1 MKKAILLIK
10 MIMIMILNLS
20 KNKIQKVS
28 NSTKRTLIDATM
40 DLTTETMKES
50 LEKERESQQINLR
63 F

>member
-10 MIMIMILNLS
+10 MIMIMILNLW
-20 KNKIQKVS
+20 KNKIQKAS
-28 NSTKRTLIDATM
+28 SSTKRTLIDATM

-50 LEKERESQQINLR
+50 LEKERESQLINLR

>member
-1 MKKAILLIK
+1 
-10 MIMIMILNLS
+10 MIMILNLS

-50 LEKERESQQINLR
+50 LEKERESQLINLR

>member
-50 LEKERESQQINLR
+50 LEKERESQLINLR